1 MFRFSHEEILYG
13 LALVPLLAVIYI
25 FAVARKRKAVK
36 RFASVELKGILMPDA
51 SGFRNN
57 LKFLFLAISLSFLI
71 FALAGP
77 RTGSKLKEVK
87 KKGSE
92 IIIALDVSRSML
104 AADLTPDRL
113 DVAKQELGRLIDRLD
128 GDKIGLIVFAGKA
141 YTQIPITT
149 DYGAARL
156 FLNSV
161 STDMVSQQ
169 GTNIGDAIDLGIR
182 SFGPELETQQVESNS
197 RSMIV
202 ITDGENHEPGVF
214 DAAERA
220 KDKGIIIHTIGLGDP
235 SGVPI
240 PVAKNS
246 HDYIRD
252 KQGNVVVSKL
262 DESTLKRISSITNG
276 FYIKAGRSGAGLSEL
291 MKKVEDQGSSETT
304 AKVYSD
310 YEERFQYFLG
320 AGLIFLLLSFLIM
333 ERRNRWLD
341 KIKLFNQR

>member
-1 MFRFSHEEILYG
+1 MFRFAHEEILYG
-13 LALVPLLAVIYI
+13 FILIPLLVVIYI
-25 FAVARKRKAVK
+25 YAVSRKKKAMQ
-36 RFASVELKGILMPDA
+36 RFASPELRNVLMPDA
-51 SGFRNN
+51 SHLRQNARFV
-57 LKFLFLAISLSFLI
+57 FLIIALSFLI

-92 IIIALDVSRSML
+92 VVIALDVSRSML
-104 AADLTPDRL
+104 AEDLKPDRL
-113 DVAKQELGRLIDRLD
+113 DVAKQELERLIDRLD

-161 STDMVSQQ
+161 STDMVSEQ
-169 GTNIGDAIDLGIR
+169 GTNIGAAIDLAVR
-182 SFGPELETQQVESNS
+182 SFPPARETQQDNASS
-197 RSMIV
+197 RSIIV

-214 DAAERA
+214 EAATKA
-220 KDKGIIIHTIGLGDP
+220 KDKGIVIHTIGLGDP

-240 PVAKNS
+240 PVSKGS

-262 DESTLKRISSITNG
+262 DENTLKRISSMTNG
-276 FYIKAGRSGAGLSEL
+276 FFIKAGRSGAGLSEL
-291 MKKVEDQGSSETT
+291 MKKIEQQGKEEIT

-310 YEERFQYFLG
+310 YAERYQYFLG
-320 AGLIFLLLSFLIM
+320 AGLFFLFLAILTM

-341 KIKLFNQR
+341 KIKLFNQ

>member
-1 MFRFSHEEILYG
+1 MFRFAHGEILYG
-13 LALVPLLAVIYI
+13 LILIPFLVVIYI
-25 FAVARKRKAVK
+25 IYSVWRKRAARK
-36 RFASVELKGILMPDA
+36 FASPELKDVLMPDA
-51 SGFRNN
+51 SSFRQNT
-57 LKFLFLAISLSFLI
+57 KFFFLIVSLIFMI

-104 AADLTPDRL
+104 AEDLTPSRL
-113 DVAKQELGRLIDRLD
+113 DVAKQELGRLINRLD

-161 STDMVSQQ
+161 STDMVSEQ
-169 GTNIGDAIDLGIR
+169 GTNIGDAIDLAIR
-182 SFGPELETQQVESNS
+182 SFSPESETQQGNASS
-197 RSMIV
+197 RSIIV

-214 DAAERA
+214 DAAKRA
-220 KDKGIIIHTIGLGDP
+220 AEKGIIVHTIGLGDP

-240 PVAKNS
+240 PVARGSNN
-246 HDYIRD
+246 YIRD

-262 DESTLKRISSITNG
+262 DENTLRRISSITNG
-276 FYIKAGRSGAGLSEL
+276 FFIRSGRNGAGLSEL
-291 MKKVEDQGSSETT
+291 MSKIEEQNKEEYT
-304 AKVYSD
+304 AKVYSE
-310 YEERFQYFLG
+310 YIERYQYFLG
-320 AGLIFLLLSFLIM
+320 AGLLTLFVSILIM
-333 ERRNRWLD
+333 ERKNKWLAG
-341 KIKLFNQR
+341 IKLFNQ